1 MEAGPQAGCVAAYAI
16 GAWTHRAG
24 GSEKAF
30 TISLSMA
37 TCVSDMPLTA
47 LGQWRCGTVALFM
60 YGLMHGKRPAHP
72 LFGLVAHSTGIYPA
86 VLLMVFSTNQVI
98 MPYQLFT
105 TRLVPG
111 GPLNM

>member
-37 TCVSDMPLTA
+37 TCVSGVPRGLLLHQRLAKA
-47 LGQWRCGTVALFM
+47 LG
-60 YGLMHGKRPAHP
+60 
-72 LFGLVAHSTGIYPA
+72 I
-86 VLLMVFSTNQVI
+86 
-98 MPYQLFT
+98 
-105 TRLVPG
+105 
-111 GPLNM
+111 

>member
-1 MEAGPQAGCVAAYAI
+1 MEVGPQAGCVAAYAI

-47 LGQWRCGTVALFM
+47 LGQWRCGTVAVFM
-60 YGLMHGKRPAHP
+60 YGLMHGPKGRRIPF
-72 LFGLVAHSTGIYPA
+72 FGLVAYSTG
-86 VLLMVFSTNQVI
+86 V
-98 MPYQLFT
+98 
-105 TRLVPG
+105 
-111 GPLNM
+111 

>member
-1 MEAGPQAGCVAAYAI
+1 MEAGPQAGCVTAFAI

-37 TCVSDMPLTA
+37 TCASDVPLTA

-60 YGLMHGKRPAHP
+60 HGLMHGPKGRRIP
-72 LFGLVAHSTGIYPA
+72 FLVW
-86 VLLMVFSTNQVI
+86 
-98 MPYQLFT
+98 
-105 TRLVPG
+105 
-111 GPLNM
+111 

>member
-1 MEAGPQAGCVAAYAI
+1 MEARPQAGCVAAHAI

-47 LGQWRCGTVALFM
+47 LGQWRCGAVAVFM
-60 YGLMHGKRPAHP
+60 YGLMHGPKGRRIP
-72 LFGLVAHSTGIYPA
+72 FLVWKLIAP
-86 VLLMVFSTNQVI
+86 VFNRRC
-98 MPYQLFT
+98 F
-105 TRLVPG
+105 
-111 GPLNM
+111 

>member
-1 MEAGPQAGCVAAYAI
+1 MEAGPQAGYVAAFAI

-47 LGQWRCGTVALFM
+47 LG
-60 YGLMHGKRPAHP
+60 
-72 LFGLVAHSTGIYPA
+72 
-86 VLLMVFSTNQVI
+86 
-98 MPYQLFT
+98 
-105 TRLVPG
+105 
-111 GPLNM
+111 